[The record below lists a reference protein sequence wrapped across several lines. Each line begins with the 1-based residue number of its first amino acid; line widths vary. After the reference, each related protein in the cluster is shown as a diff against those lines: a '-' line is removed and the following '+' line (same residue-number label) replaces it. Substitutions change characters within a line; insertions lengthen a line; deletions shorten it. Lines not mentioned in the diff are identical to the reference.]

1 MAKIY
6 VGNLSYDED
15 NASLS
20 RLFQDFGE
28 VKNAEVVLYRKSGK
42 SRGFGFVEM
51 NEIEGKFAIE
61 ALNGKEINGRA
72 LKVNFSDPSET
83 VQEVEN
89 EGSTR
94 IYVGNLKLE
103 VDVYYLSKIFSAYG
117 RITSAMIINEQETGN
132 SEGFGFVEMAS
143 NEAAIRAIE
152 ELEGKE
158 VDGMVLRVNWAKP
171 KPKKVLRSRINY

>member
-28 VKNAEVVLYRKSGK
+28 VKSAEIVLFRKSGK

-51 NEIEGKFAIE
+51 NEIEGNMAIE
-61 ALNGKEINGRA
+61 ALNGKEVNGRV
-72 LKVNFSDPSET
+72 LKVNISDPSENSN
-83 VQEVEN
+83 EIEN
-89 EGSTR
+89 EGFTR
-94 IYVGNLKLE
+94 IYVGNLKND
-103 VDVYYLSKIFSAYG
+103 VDVYFLAKIFSNYG
-117 RITSAMIINEQETGN
+117 RITSAVIIDNQETGD
-132 SEGFGFVEMAS
+132 SEGFGFIEMAS
-143 NEAAIRAIE
+143 NDAAIKAIE
-152 ELEGKE
+152 ELEGQE
-158 VDGMVLRVNWAKP
+158 VEGMILRVNWAKP